1 MTMYTHALDSAFLGT
16 GTPASPIC
24 LRVARGPIWNGG
36 FIETHYT
43 LNPQF
48 ILINRYELI
57 RMSRQ
62 ALATNP
68 GNLGDIDALTFGYR
82 YYPFISSRAG
92 FAFHNEYAIVRQR
105 GVAPIS
111 LTDVTSSSLFI
122 GF

>member
-1 MTMYTHALDSAFLGT
+1 M
-16 GTPASPIC
+16 
-24 LRVARGPIWNGG
+24 
-36 FIETHYT
+36 IETHYT
-43 LNPQF
+43 WNPQF

-68 GNLGDIDALTFGYR
+68 GNLGDIDSLTFGYR
-82 YYPFISSRAG
+82 YYPFMSSRAG

-111 LTDVTSSSLFI
+111 LNDVTSSSVFI
-122 GF
+122 GFDFIF